1 MTDDMRTSGTDAARA
16 GGFANIPHYVTDLN
30 LRISDGAGIV
40 EAYFNFGLVTDSFAD
55 NVTIQYPWRGV
66 AGEHAGATGLV
77 IAVRR
82 NHSIRLG
89 VFDTLT
95 DALSAVANTS
105 PLPGYSPDPGATPHE
120 VALDFFEHCVAV
132 GVACPRHQAEAT
144 RRERENIREAL
155 ARERASTTHG
165 QKSAAGSLA

>member
-1 MTDDMRTSGTDAARA
+1 MKTSGTDASRA
-16 GGFANIPHYVTDLN
+16 GGFVNIPHYVTDLN
-30 LRISDGAGIV
+30 LRIGDGAGIV
-40 EAYFNFGLVTDSFAD
+40 EAYFNFGLVTNSFSD
-55 NVTIQYPWRGV
+55 CVTIHYPWRGV
-66 AGEHAGATGLV
+66 AGEHAGSTGLV
-77 IAVRR
+77 VAVRR
-82 NHSIRLG
+82 NRSTQLG

-95 DALSAVANTS
+95 DALAAVASTA
-105 PLPGYSPDPGATPHE
+105 PLPDYSPEPGATPHE

-155 ARERASTTHG
+155 ARERASNTHG